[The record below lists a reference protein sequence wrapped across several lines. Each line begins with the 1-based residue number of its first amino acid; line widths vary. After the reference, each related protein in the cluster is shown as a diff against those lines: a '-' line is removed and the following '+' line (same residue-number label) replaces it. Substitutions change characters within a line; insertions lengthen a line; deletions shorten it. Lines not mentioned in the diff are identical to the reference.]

1 MPNPAPQRQRLR
13 SWPTPKVADVIFR
26 QTFES
31 TRTAVPA
38 YGTAHPDSATY
49 PNHKL
54 VHAKVVEDQ
63 GLFLELWYAADRSN
77 QEDYNYSLTFQYG
90 GNPNYPRITRT
101 YILPRSPAP
110 LALGSEDPGGS
121 MFGSGEFFQ
130 PGGEDSY
137 RQPGGVF
144 RYFTSAI
151 PAGVLVAQSERPLG
165 DELNGLYVEVTRIY
179 DVIPGLEEGA
189 SSDALGQTDDGYTVE
204 RPIQDK
210 DWVRLTWKIILP
222 RTIADTYRRDNF
234 DQCPI
239 PGYINLYLADERIE
253 VNAESN
259 QTSTIVRVY
268 EGNMFATP
276 DASVSFSSV
285 VGQSRQIPGIIPPEK
300 FLDSIT
306 TKQETKRVLDPAGQN
321 IDAITSPDGSLTL
334 VESRVTPEGTNTGN
348 RIVTATKYSNPGQLT
363 GKSWDN
369 DLRDYMPYTVEVMSP
384 EAAAALPEI
393 AGEELQIQPIN
404 RYWSIVTRE
413 TPRDTQFDIKSYFS
427 TTPFKWPAVLPSS
440 GDGRLEWGTIKRKN
454 PQTGLPVEDVL
465 FYEYELTPVWSGICK
480 SKVELWWQ
488 KEPPDFNGIEA
499 MNPTEIAISW
509 PIGSIRIP
517 SCLHFGYL
525 FEGTTGTDNP
535 RWESV
540 NFSKRILPTN
550 YTEWPDSIIAD
561 YDVTPYKGGFRVR
574 RITVYKPNYA
584 AAP

>member
-13 SWPTPKVADVIFR
+13 AWPTPKVADVIFR

-38 YGTAHPDSATY
+38 YGTPHPDTATY

-77 QEDYNYSLTFQYG
+77 QEDYNYSLTYPYG

-101 YILPRSPAP
+101 YILPRSPSP
-110 LALGSEDPGGS
+110 LALGSADPGGS
-121 MFGSGEFFQ
+121 MFGTGEYFQ
-130 PGGEDSY
+130 PGGVSGY
-137 RQPGGVF
+137 RQPDGTS
-144 RYFTSAI
+144 RYFTSAL

-165 DELNGLYVEVTRIY
+165 DELNGLYVEVTRVY

-189 SSDALGQTDDGYTVE
+189 SSDALGQTDDGYSVE
-204 RPIQDK
+204 RPLQDK

-222 RTIADTYRRDNF
+222 RTIADAYRRDNF

-239 PGYINLYLADERIE
+239 PGYTNLYLVDEKIQ
-253 VNAESN
+253 VNEESN

-268 EGNMFATP
+268 EGNMFGVFN
-276 DASVSFSSV
+276 DVSSSSV
-285 VGQSRQIPGIIPPEK
+285 VGQSKQNPGIIPPEK

-306 TKQETKRVLDPAGQN
+306 TKQETKRVLFPEGQD

-334 VESRVTPEGTNTGN
+334 VESRVAPEGTNTGN
-348 RIVTATKYSNPGQLT
+348 RIVTATKYSSPGSLT

-369 DLRDYMPYTVEVMSP
+369 DIRDYLPYTIRVMRP
-384 EAAAALPEI
+384 EDAAELPEI
-393 AGEELQIQPIN
+393 SGEEMQIQPIN
-404 RYWSIVTRE
+404 RYWSIVTTE
-413 TPRDTQFDIKSYFS
+413 TPRDVSVSGIKTYFS

-440 GDGRLEWGTIKRKN
+440 GLGQLEYGTIKRKN
-454 PQTGLPVEDVL
+454 PQTGLTVEDVL
-465 FYEYELTPVWSGICK
+465 YYDYELRPTWSGICK

-488 KEPPDFNGIEA
+488 REPPDFNEIQA
-499 MNPTEIAISW
+499 MEPTEIVISW

-517 SCLHFGYL
+517 PCLHMDYTF
-525 FEGTTGTDNP
+525 FGTTGTDNP
-535 RWESV
+535 RWEFLE
-540 NFSKRILPTN
+540 FSKTIPATN
-550 YTEWPDSIIAD
+550 YTEWPDSVIAD
-561 YDVTPYKGGFRVR
+561 FDVTPYKGGFRVR
-574 RITVYKPNYA
+574 KITVYKPNYA
-584 AAP
+584 AT